1 MKIAVAGT
9 GYVGLSLACLLA
21 QHNDVV
27 AVDVVPEDV
36 YKRQGINLLG
46 IILTAMGK
54 GVYTEQGAIAY
65 GVYLPALALLL
76 LLLAHGVRT
85 SFDGRYAAFSMSA
98 LLMCLCCWPMQN
110 SMAIVYRMAMD
121 FIPVIYAVSLRGQA
135 SCQANRA
142 SGFALLFRLA
152 ALCYPIYR
160 IASFASNGIQYCGNY
175 NFIV

>member
-1 MKIAVAGT
+1 M
-9 GYVGLSLACLLA
+9 LM
-21 QHNDVV
+21 
-27 AVDVVPEDV
+27 
-36 YKRQGINLLG
+36 GINLLG